1 MDWMNITW
9 ACWQNTVMIEELDD
23 KDRTYILAGKKKWKY
38 LEYSPTAYMFVV
50 FLY

>member
-1 MDWMNITW
+1 
-9 ACWQNTVMIEELDD
+9 MIEELDD

-50 FLY
+50 FLYWKLEEYDTFFFETNR